1 MRVYLINPSNP
12 VVSLTKSTCW
22 NKLNKYR
29 VWKPLGLLTLARLT
43 PDDWELRIIDENLG
57 PVDYEALPRP
67 DLVGLTAFT
76 SQATRAY
83 ELAREFRNRG
93 VPTVIGGIHASMCV
107 DEALRFFD
115 AVVTGEAER
124 QWGRVLEDVRH
135 GRLQRR
141 YEGGLVPV
149 EEIPP
154 ARHDLLPGQYYV
166 GSVQTTRGCPLRCTF
181 CSVTAFNGGRFR
193 HRPIENVLEDL
204 RQIREK
210 IILFVDDNLIGTRK
224 DHVAR
229 TKELFRAMIREKLTT
244 PWICQATINF
254 ADDEELLE
262 LARRAGCIG
271 VFIGFESAT
280 EEGLVAVHKKFNI
293 QKGRDFRRSVR
304 CIQQHGIHVT
314 ASFIIGIDTDGP
326 GASRLIAEACEAYGV
341 GSANLLVLTPLPGT
355 ELYREMEAQGR
366 ILACSYPHDWRY
378 YTLSHPVAAYKNFNW
393 RELVEEV
400 CRFHDIFYGYPKIVR
415 RVLSNAA
422 INWRTPRNVFLTL
435 IANLTYRYN
444 HLADRRVLADRLA
457 DDRPVTPPILGRAD
471 VSLPESR

>member
-12 VVSLTKSTCW
+12 VVSLTKSTRW

-149 EEIPP
+149 EEIPS
-154 ARHDLLPGQYYV
+154 ARHDLLPGHYYF
-166 GSVQTTRGCPLRCTF
+166 GSVQTTRHVLQRHRLQRRAVSSPSDRERPRRPAADQGEDDPLR
-181 CSVTAFNGGRFR
+181 GRQPGR
-193 HRPIENVLEDL
+193 YAERSHRP
-204 RQIREK
+204 
-210 IILFVDDNLIGTRK
+210 
-224 DHVAR
+224 H
-229 TKELFRAMIREKLTT
+229 
-244 PWICQATINF
+244 
-254 ADDEELLE
+254 
-262 LARRAGCIG
+262 
-271 VFIGFESAT
+271 
-280 EEGLVAVHKKFNI
+280 
-293 QKGRDFRRSVR
+293 
-304 CIQQHGIHVT
+304 
-314 ASFIIGIDTDGP
+314 
-326 GASRLIAEACEAYGV
+326 
-341 GSANLLVLTPLPGT
+341 
-355 ELYREMEAQGR
+355 QG
-366 ILACSYPHDWRY
+366 
-378 YTLSHPVAAYKNFNW
+378 TLSRDDT
-393 RELVEEV
+393 REA
-400 CRFHDIFYGYPKIVR
+400 HDAMD
-415 RVLSNAA
+415 LSGDN
-422 INWRTPRNVFLTL
+422 
-435 IANLTYRYN
+435 
-444 HLADRRVLADRLA
+444 
-457 DDRPVTPPILGRAD
+457 
-471 VSLPESR
+471 